1 MSDLYKNI
9 SGRDTPYN
17 KSQGFQMISIGTVT
31 SVDDPLNLARIQVKL
46 IGSITAGGDKNI
58 DDSDLT
64 WCNPLLPK
72 MVAITPK
79 VGEAVLVFVFNESK
93 THIDRLFIG
102 PIISQPNMLP
112 KDDYVGTALAG
123 FSFGP
128 TQTTQDI
135 RKRPE
140 LIGVFPNVSD
150 ISIQGRNNTEITQK
164 DNEIWI
170 RAGKFVTVDRNSE
183 TPLGIKL
190 NTTSQSYIQLKND
203 VKISEGIKGSI
214 TNIVASKINLLTH
227 NGSPSFKLN
236 DRNYLISDEE
246 FEKVLSEAHQ
256 VPFGDIL
263 LQYLK
268 LLKDALFNHVHNGNG
283 NAATDLTTSGN
294 KQSIAIF
301 KSKADDLENRML
313 SNNIRIN

>member
-1 MSDLYKNI
+1 MALYNDI
-9 SGRDTPYN
+9 TGRDTPYN
-17 KSQGFQMISIGTVT
+17 KTQGFQMISMGYVT
-31 SVDDPLNLARIQVKL
+31 SVDDPLNLGRVRVKL

-58 DDSDLT
+58 DDDELT

-72 MVAITPK
+72 MVSITPK
-79 VGEAVLVFVFNESK
+79 IGEAVLVFVFNEAK
-93 THIDRLFIG
+93 THTDRLFIG
-102 PIISQPNMLP
+102 PIISQPNMLF

-128 TQTTQDI
+128 TQTTEDI

-140 LIGVFPNVSD
+140 INGVFPNSSD
-150 ISIQGRNNTEITQK
+150 ISIQGRYNTEVTQK

-170 RAGKFVTVDRNSE
+170 RAGKFVTVGKNQE
-183 TPLGIKL
+183 TPLGIQL
-190 NTTSQSYIQLKND
+190 NTTSQGYIQLKND
-203 VKISEGIKGSI
+203 VNISENVKGS
-214 TNIVASKINLLTH
+214 TANIVASKINLLTH

-236 DRNYLISDEE
+236 DRDNLITDDE
-246 FEKVLSEAHQ
+246 FEKILSQAHQ
-256 VPFGDIL
+256 VPFGDVL
-263 LQYLK
+263 LQYLR
-268 LLKDALFNHVHNGNG
+268 LIKDALFNHVHNGNG

-294 KQSIAIF
+294 KQSIAIL

>member
-9 SGRDTPYN
+9 TGKDTPYN
-17 KSQGFQMISIGTVT
+17 KTQGFQMISVGYVT
-31 SVDDPLNLARIQVKL
+31 SVDDPLNLGRIRVKL

-58 DDSDLT
+58 DDEDLT

-72 MVAITPK
+72 MVSITPK
-79 VGEAVLVFVFNESK
+79 IGEAVLVFVFNEAK
-93 THIDRLFIG
+93 THTDRLFIG
-102 PIISQPNMLP
+102 PIISQPNMLF
-112 KDDYVGTALAG
+112 KDDYVSTALAG

-128 TQTTQDI
+128 TQTTEDI

-140 LIGVFPNVSD
+140 ITGVFPNPSD
-150 ISIQGRNNTEITQK
+150 ISIQGRNNTELTQK

-170 RAGKFVTVDRNSE
+170 RAGKFVTVGKNTES
-183 TPLGIKL
+183 PLGIKL
-190 NTTSQSYIQLKND
+190 NTTSQTYIQLKND
-203 VKISEGIKGSI
+203 VNISEGVKGSV

-236 DRNYLISDEE
+236 DRDKLISDDE
-246 FEKVLSEAHQ
+246 FEKILSQAHQ
-256 VPFGDIL
+256 LPFGDIL
-263 LQYLK
+263 LQYLR

-313 SNNIRIN
+313 SQNIRIN